1 MRLRVL
7 SVSSW
12 YAVCLGA
19 TCAMAQSGHFL
30 PYGTHMDRRHGND
43 HVYPDR
49 GAIVRDVP
57 HGAAAVDYAGI
68 SFRFAGGVWYEP
80 RGPAYIVAEPPIGV
94 IVPALPAFATSFDS
108 NGKRYLYANDV
119 FYRAAPDLGGYEV
132 VNDPED
138 EVARRP
144 GPAATAQTSSLAT
157 AAAAGARTPARA
169 RSAAAPTVS
178 PVYIPADSSSPAPK
192 PAGIAIRPR
201 AGQSAER
208 QSLDRYECYRYA
220 VVQSGFDP
228 RATHGDFPPTVAD
241 RRDFAYALAQAACLE
256 GRGYAVS
263 EAR

>member
-7 SVSSW
+7 FVSPW
-12 YAVCLGA
+12 FAVCLGA

-30 PYGTHMDRRHGND
+30 PYGTHVDRRHGND

-80 RGPAYIVAEPPIGV
+80 RGPAYIVTEPPIGV

-119 FYRAAPDLGGYEV
+119 FYRAAPDPGGYEV

-144 GPAATAQTSSLAT
+144 GPSAAETSRLAT
-157 AAAAGARTPARA
+157 AAGARSSVLTR
-169 RSAAAPTVS
+169 RAAAPTANPAKVAANGAS
-178 PVYIPADSSSPAPK
+178 PEPD

-228 RATHGDFPPTVAD
+228 RAAHSDYPPAAAD
-241 RRDFAYALAQAACLE
+241 RRDSAYALAQAACLE
-256 GRGYAVS
+256 GRGYAIP
-263 EAR
+263 EAP